1 MFTVR
6 VKGDVYA
13 EIRDK
18 AEEIVEHEHITQH
31 LRTRLST

>member
-6 VKGDVYA
+6 VKGDVCA

-18 AEEIVEHEHITQH
+18 AEEIAEHEHITKQ
-31 LRTRLST
+31 LRNRLGT

>member
-1 MFTVR
+1 MLMVR
-6 VKGDVYA
+6 VKGGVCA

-18 AEEIVEHEHITQH
+18 AEEITEHEHITQN